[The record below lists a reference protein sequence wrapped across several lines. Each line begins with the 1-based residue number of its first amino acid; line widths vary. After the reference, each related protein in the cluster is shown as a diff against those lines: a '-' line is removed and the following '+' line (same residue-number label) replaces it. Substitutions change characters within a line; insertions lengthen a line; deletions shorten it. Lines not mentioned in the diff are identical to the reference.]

1 MSFQAVQKK
10 QAPTTAP
17 QQRAAAPQGVVPPTA
32 KAKPLQPTTPSP
44 GFVRESDGSPR
55 YQLDATQLKKA
66 RAWYV
71 ANAAQ
76 YTPNVIAQLQV
87 SLKEQ
92 ATGKLTDSF
101 LQAVAYWQI
110 NFDLTAAAGRGT
122 QVGNVEHGGYLPTGV
137 LTPEQVS
144 RLFPSGLAKPTQIAK
159 YATNIEELIAMWNTI
174 GGYDGRRRA
183 LYAVLEQQLE
193 AVGVIMP
200 KFNLSKLS
208 PGTMGTYDSSDHE
221 LRINSEFLRQ
231 PQPTPSEIREFLS
244 TLYHEA
250 RHAEQAFMVA
260 RLLYGSGMT
269 LDAIE
274 RQTTIDK
281 KLIKSAA
288 AKPIRPDSPAGIVAN
303 EWYQSKYGALAAQRS
318 QTMSDLNTNRR
329 TIANVERTLINIE
342 TRRKALA
349 QQLQSGKLATA
360 EKTRVENDLDL
371 LAKQAMDMNN
381 LLNDLNQMD
390 VVNYQNYR
398 NIPGERDAWD
408 VEGAVST
415 YYYRHLE
422 K

>member
-1 MSFQAVQKK
+1 M
-10 QAPTTAP
+10 
-17 QQRAAAPQGVVPPTA
+17 PPTA

-44 GFVRESDGSPR
+44 GFVREPDGSPR

-101 LQAVAYWQI
+101 LQAVAYWQSG
-110 NFDLTAAAGRGT
+110 FDLMAAAGRGT

-159 YATNIEELIAMWNTI
+159 YATNVEELIAMWNTI

-193 AVGVIMP
+193 AVGVIVP
-200 KFNLSKLS
+200 KFNLGNLS
-208 PGTMGTYDSSDHE
+208 PGTMGTYDSSGHE
-221 LRINSEFLRQ
+221 LRINSEFLRR
-231 PQPTPSEIREFLS
+231 PQPTPLDIREFLS

-260 RLLYGSGMT
+260 RLLYGNGLKTDDIYKQTRINPT
-269 LDAIE
+269 LLKA
-274 RQTTIDK
+274 
-281 KLIKSAA
+281 AA
-288 AKPIRPDSPAGIVAN
+288 AKPIRADSPAGIVAN

-318 QTMSDLNTNRR
+318 QTMSDLNTNRM
-329 TIANVERTLINIE
+329 TIASVEQSLAAIE
-342 TRRKALA
+342 TRRKTLE
-349 QQLQSGKLATA
+349 QQLQSGKLPAA
-360 EKTRVENDLDL
+360 EKTRVKNDLDL
-371 LAKQAMDMNN
+371 LAKQARDMNN
-381 LLNDLNQMD
+381 LLTELNQTD
-390 VVNYQNYR
+390 AVNYQNYR

-408 VEGAVST
+408 VEGAAST